1 MLSWLKQYS
10 ERNMPRQIFLNQ
22 ALGRR
27 QFKDVLGTLLL
38 AKFLNKDEVWIVSP
52 WITDFELIDN
62 SMNQWNTLVSNFD
75 TRYIRFSEVL
85 ISLVRVGVHIYLVT
99 RDDPI
104 NTPFLSNLKYQL
116 GKSDLI
122 SICFNKNLHSKGI
135 LCRDA
140 FIEGSLNLTYSGVE
154 ANDETVILHTDQQI
168 ISNAFL
174 EFKQQYTFDGSI

>member
-1 MLSWLKQYS
+1 MA
-10 ERNMPRQIFLNQ
+10 RQIFLNQ

-27 QFKDVLGTLLL
+27 QFKDVLGSLLL
-38 AKFLNKDEVWIVSP
+38 GNFLTKDEVWLVSP

-62 SMNQWNTLVSNFD
+62 SVSQWNALVSNFD
-75 TRYIRFSEVL
+75 ARYIRFSEVL
-85 ISLVRVGVHIYLVT
+85 ISLARAGVRIYVVT

-116 GKSDLI
+116 AGRDLV
-122 SICFNKNLHSKGI
+122 SICFKQSLHTKGI
-135 LCRDA
+135 LCQEA

-154 ANDETVILHTDQQI
+154 ANDETVVLHTDPQI